1 MRGLDLAGHK
11 AIVALVLQYNV
22 GCVIRANGEQLRQ
35 KGLKQPS
42 FYSCKL
48 TAIEGLTPLIIHF
61 FLSIPSDKAD
71 KDDPVFTRLPHLV

>member
-48 TAIEGLTPLIIHF
+48 TAIGDLIHL

-71 KDDPVFTRLPHLV
+71 KDNPVFTRLPHLV

>member
-1 MRGLDLAGHK
+1 MWRRMHRK
-11 AIVALVLQYNV
+11 SKW
-22 GCVIRANGEQLRQ
+22 EQLRQ
-35 KGLKQPS
+35 KGLKQLQNIS

-71 KDDPVFTRLPHLV
+71 KDDPVFTRPPHLAEVN